1 MVKRHGI
8 KYSVRR
14 YKNLEKGF
22 TQIPNDIF
30 KVVETSYQL
39 TIYAYLCYRYNRDYQ
54 YAFPSLRTIA
64 NDTHVSLS
72 TVRRV
77 IKELEDLKLI
87 KILKFD
93 KKKNNYANNMYYV
106 FYPIIDF
113 ESSQKE
119 IEKENNLQLSEEQLA
134 EIEEIENGIYE
145 TKLEEEGK
153 EEE

>member
-1 MVKRHGI
+1 MIKRHGI

-39 TIYAYLCYRYNRDYQ
+39 TIYAYLCYRYNRDCQ

-72 TVRRV
+72 SVRRA
-77 IKELEDLKLI
+77 I
-87 KILKFD
+87 KILEEKGFIVID
-93 KKKNNYANNMYYV
+93 KRKGKESANNYYIKY
-106 FYPIIDF
+106 I
-113 ESSQKE
+113 K
-119 IEKENNLQLSEEQLA
+119 
-134 EIEEIENGIYE
+134 
-145 TKLEEEGK
+145 
-153 EEE
+153 